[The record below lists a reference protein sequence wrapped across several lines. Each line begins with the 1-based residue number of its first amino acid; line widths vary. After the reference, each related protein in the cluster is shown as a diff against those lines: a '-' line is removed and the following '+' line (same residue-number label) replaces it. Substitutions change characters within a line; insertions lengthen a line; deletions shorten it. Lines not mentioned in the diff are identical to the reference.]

1 MKTTPLSLRLTVAL
15 HGALHSPNLGVVAGP
30 GGYNTNSPYRPR
42 LSTGDIISKLVLS
55 ATPQDVAAALYTRV
69 SKNVPTP
76 PYDKKTLCLVHPQVP
91 AKLEE
96 LSSLTGLP
104 KDGVLR
110 LLLEDLVDASIQN
123 AAADHVHA
131 QPMVFNGSHLK

>member
-1 MKTTPLSLRLTVAL
+1 MKTTPISLRLTVAL
-15 HGALHSPNLGVVAGP
+15 HGALHNNLVIDNGP
-30 GGYNTNSPYRPR
+30 DRANAPIKAPSPYRPR
-42 LSTGDIISKLVLS
+42 LSTGDIISRLVLT

-110 LLLEDLVDASIQN
+110 LLLEDLVEAHN
-123 AAADHVHA
+123 
-131 QPMVFNGSHLK
+131 P

>member
-15 HGALHSPNLGVVAGP
+15 HGAIHSPNLVIDNGP
-30 GGYNTNSPYRPR
+30 DPDDAPIKTSPYRPK
-42 LSTGDIISKLVLS
+42 LSTGDIISRLVLT

-110 LLLEDLVDASIQN
+110 LLLEDLVEAHN
-123 AAADHVHA
+123 
-131 QPMVFNGSHLK
+131 P

>member
-1 MKTTPLSLRLTVAL
+1 MKTAPLSLRLTVAL
-15 HGALHSPNLGVVAGP
+15 HGAIHNHLVINNGP
-30 GGYNTNSPYRPR
+30 APDPANAPIKTSPYRPR
-42 LSTGDIISKLVLS
+42 LSTGDIISKLVLG

-110 LLLEDLVDASIQN
+110 LLLEDLVEAHN
-123 AAADHVHA
+123 
-131 QPMVFNGSHLK
+131 P

>member
-15 HGALHSPNLGVVAGP
+15 HGALHGALHSPSLVIDDGP
-30 GGYNTNSPYRPR
+30 GGDMNLGADKSPYRPK
-42 LSTGDIISKLVLS
+42 LSTGDIISRLVLT

-110 LLLEDLVDASIQN
+110 LLLEDLVEAHN
-123 AAADHVHA
+123 
-131 QPMVFNGSHLK
+131 P

>member
-15 HGALHSPNLGVVAGP
+15 HGALHNHLVINNGP
-30 GGYNTNSPYRPR
+30 TPTSANAPLKAPSPYRPS
-42 LSTGDIISKLVLS
+42 LSTGDIISKLVLG

-110 LLLEDLVDASIQN
+110 LLLEDLVEAHN
-123 AAADHVHA
+123 
-131 QPMVFNGSHLK
+131 P

>member
-15 HGALHSPNLGVVAGP
+15 HGALHSPNLGRDINLGP
-30 GGYNTNSPYRPR
+30 TPTSIKTSPYRPH
-42 LSTGDIISKLVLS
+42 LSTGDIISKLVLG
-55 ATPQDVAAALYTRV
+55 ATPQDVVTAFQNRI

-110 LLLEDLVDASIQN
+110 LLLEDLVEAHN
-123 AAADHVHA
+123 
-131 QPMVFNGSHLK
+131 P

>member
-1 MKTTPLSLRLTVAL
+1 MKTTPLSLRITVAL
-15 HGALHSPNLGVVAGP
+15 HGAIHSPNLGVVAGP
-30 GGYNTNSPYRPR
+30 GGDMNLGADKSPYRPR
-42 LSTGDIISKLVLS
+42 LSTGDIISRLVLT

-110 LLLEDLVDASIQN
+110 LLLEDLVEAHN
-123 AAADHVHA
+123 
-131 QPMVFNGSHLK
+131 P

>member
-1 MKTTPLSLRLTVAL
+1 MKTTPLSLRLTGAL
-15 HGALHSPNLGVVAGP
+15 HGALHSPNLVIDNGP
-30 GGYNTNSPYRPR
+30 IKTSPYRPK
-42 LSTGDIISKLVLS
+42 LSTGDIISRLVLT
-55 ATPQDVAAALYTRV
+55 ATPQDVVTAFQNRI

-110 LLLEDLVDASIQN
+110 LLLEDLVEAHN
-123 AAADHVHA
+123 
-131 QPMVFNGSHLK
+131 P